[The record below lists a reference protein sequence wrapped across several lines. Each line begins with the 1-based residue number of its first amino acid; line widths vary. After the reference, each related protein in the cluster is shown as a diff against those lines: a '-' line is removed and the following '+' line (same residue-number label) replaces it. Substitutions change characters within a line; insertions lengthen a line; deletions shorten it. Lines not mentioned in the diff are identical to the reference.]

1 MRRWLGEEDGLG
13 PRRCS
18 GLGRLRAGCRG
29 AASLR
34 PSRVYEHLGVITAP
48 GPVSPWPRGEIAVVG
63 MVRERRRW
71 RGKLVVVEVHEITAE
86 ERARI
91 RAALAAVTPDPQQ
104 LRRLRALAKN
114 AYAPLPERAKAALQR
129 RRAAS

>member
-1 MRRWLGEEDGLG
+1 
-13 PRRCS
+13 
-18 GLGRLRAGCRG
+18 
-29 AASLR
+29 
-34 PSRVYEHLGVITAP
+34 
-48 GPVSPWPRGEIAVVG
+48 
-63 MVRERRRW
+63 MVRERRKW

-129 RRAAS
+129 GRAAS